1 MPGGSILTTAAPKS
15 DITVAAA
22 GPAMKLAQSITLRPS
37 KTRSPILSLQAECL
51 AIVQDTTGGAAGE
64 MRADDEDWR
73 GRFCT
78 LARARQDFLARR
90 NGPRFDKFSCAIS
103 AN

>member
-1 MPGGSILTTAAPKS
+1 MSETPKQP
-15 DITVAAA
+15 D
-22 GPAMKLAQSITLRPS
+22 Q
-37 KTRSPILSLQAECL
+37 LSLTDAFIPRLTAGDYTLTAKQTL
-51 AIVQDTTGGAAGE
+51 KGG
-64 MRADDEDWR
+64 